1 MNLIALA
8 GLPEG
13 LSYLVVGLVVAALVV
28 GILYVRRKRREA
40 RRRHLRGQPFPPEW
54 EHILQ
59 QNVPLY
65 LRLPDELREELH
77 AHIQVFVAE
86 KRFEGCGGLEIT
98 DEIRVTI
105 AAQACMLLLQRE
117 TKYYPTLS
125 SILVYPQ
132 AYVARSRVP
141 MGGGVV
147 SETQA
152 RAGESWQRGEV
163 VIAWDQALRG
173 AANVHD
179 GHDVVLHEFAHQLD
193 QEDGR
198 ADGAPILEHR
208 SSYVTWARVLGKEY
222 EKLQQRTK
230 RRRKSF
236 LNKYGA
242 THPAEFFA
250 VATESFFE
258 KPKYL
263 NRKKP
268 DLYEELKSYYHLDP
282 LTWRDPD
289 DTSG

>member
-13 LSYLVVGLVVAALVV
+13 LSYLVVGLLVAALVV
-28 GILYVRRKRREA
+28 GILYVRGKRRQA

-54 EHILQ
+54 EQILQ

-65 LRLPDELREELH
+65 RRLPEELCEELH
-77 AHIQVFVAE
+77 AHMLVFIAE

-105 AAQACMLLLQRE
+105 AAQACLLLLQRE

-125 SILVYPQ
+125 SILVYPR
-132 AYVARSRVP
+132 AYVAPSRVSI
-141 MGGGVV
+141 GGGVV
-147 SETQA
+147 SGAQA
-152 RAGESWQRGEV
+152 RAGESWRRGEV

-193 QEDGR
+193 QEDGV

-250 VATESFFE
+250 VATETFFE

-263 NRKKP
+263 KRKKP
-268 DLYEELKSYYHLDP
+268 DLYEELKSYYRLDP
-282 LTWRDPD
+282 VTWRKPD
-289 DTSG
+289 DAPG